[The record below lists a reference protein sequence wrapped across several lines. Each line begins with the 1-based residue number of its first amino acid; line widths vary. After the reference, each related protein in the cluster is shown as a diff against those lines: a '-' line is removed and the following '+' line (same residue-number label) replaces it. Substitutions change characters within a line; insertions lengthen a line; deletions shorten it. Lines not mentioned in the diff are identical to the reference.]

1 MKKSEEQLG
10 GERTILGSLDVKD
23 AFLQVKQEAPT
34 QVTTATGHFEV
45 LRNLPGQRIGAKAWF
60 DHLTEWLKSKGLQF
74 CPENP
79 CLGRAPLMC
88 LLIHVDDIMFVGSMD
103 YVMTEFIPEMKK
115 AFDISEH
122 HLKEDGSSFQFLRR
136 TYEKVENG
144 LRVHP
149 GKYAESMVE
158 AYGGKLGKTKFQKL
172 PRGAEILEPDGTR
185 YDLASLYR
193 SLVGC
198 GICLSQERL
207 DVSYTVKELAAN
219 HVHAPTSASLKK
231 LGKLIGCLKH
241 RMGQHSLLE
250 LQETRTWDWCIRA
263 LEQGGFWRHSGA
275 KGHRRSTSSAIHMV
289 NGVAVATSSRGQK
302 SVSLSSAEA
311 ELNALVS
318 SAADGIYLRRCL
330 EFLTGEEIEH
340 CCTVDNSAA
349 LHLCIEEDQ
358 ES

>member
-207 DVSYTVKELAAN
+207 DVSYTVKELAATMSC
-219 HVHAPTSASLKK
+219 PTSASLKK

-250 LQETRTWDWCIRA
+250 LQEPGHGLVHQSFGARWI
-263 LEQGGFWRHSGA
+263 LETFRRKGTSTFDKLSNSYGQWSGGGNILTGA
-275 KGHRRSTSSAIHMV
+275 K
-289 NGVAVATSSRGQK
+289 
-302 SVSLSSAEA
+302 VSKF
-311 ELNALVS
+311 
-318 SAADGIYLRRCL
+318 
-330 EFLTGEEIEH
+330 EFGGGRTE
-340 CCTVDNSAA
+340 CTCEQCS
-349 LHLCIEEDQ
+349 
-358 ES
+358 